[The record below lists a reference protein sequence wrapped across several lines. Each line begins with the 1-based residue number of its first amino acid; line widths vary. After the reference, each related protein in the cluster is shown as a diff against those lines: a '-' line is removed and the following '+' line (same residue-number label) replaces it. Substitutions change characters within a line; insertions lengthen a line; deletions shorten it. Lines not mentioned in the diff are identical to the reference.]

1 MSSTASSLTLSEP
14 PKYKDYYQLL
24 SIKKENI
31 TDSKVKKAFMKKAL
45 LWHPDKAKT
54 ETEVQVFT
62 KMYEELQQAY
72 KILST
77 EGSRKK
83 YDTVKQS
90 TSIDF
95 ITEDRDRSYNRDAKY
110 TKFTQKG
117 YSFDRDSFLKDFKR
131 SVSTIGIPVSNN
143 TVNAENSQSQSQ
155 SQSQT
160 DSNVNTS
167 VLTNDLSYYTS
178 EADNTKVK
186 QTDYEKYLKER
197 EQDTSVQNFKYFSAD
212 NFDRNKFHESF
223 DFIKAQSS
231 KDKGLTECAG
241 DPSAYSPD
249 EYNNDDTTNRLNDG
263 FYGNLSEYSKALEY
277 LKTHEGQYGQEGKLD
292 AKICQDKILEIEE
305 ESDKLKQLK
314 EFCTEKTEME
324 KLFERIFADEQK
336 AAEGLEAPKDRTVV
350 ELQFQQRLLNNAS
363 EKILIESEFKKRSLL
378 AYATQDT
385 TEEVQIDV
393 TI

>member
-1 MSSTASSLTLSEP
+1 MSSTALSEP

-24 SIKKENI
+24 SVKKENI
-31 TDSKVKKAFMKKAL
+31 TDLKVKKAFMKKAL
-45 LWHPDKAKT
+45 LWHPDKAKN
-54 ETEVQVFT
+54 EMEVQVFT

-72 KILST
+72 KMLST
-77 EGSRKK
+77 EASRKK

-95 ITEDRDRSYNRDAKY
+95 ITEDRDRSYDRDVKY
-110 TKFTQKG
+110 TKLTQKG
-117 YSFDRDSFLKDFKR
+117 YTFDRDRFLKDFKHK
-131 SVSTIGIPVSNN
+131 VSSSDVVIPASN
-143 TVNAENSQSQSQ
+143 ENNGENMQCSNSTGATSDKSSQSSQ
-155 SQSQT
+155 SSQYC
-160 DSNVNTS
+160 S
-167 VLTNDLSYYTS
+167 S

-241 DPSAYSPD
+241 NPSAYSPD

-292 AKICQDKILEIEE
+292 SKICQDKILEIEE
-305 ESDKLKQLK
+305 ETGKLKQLK

-324 KLFERIFADEQK
+324 KLFERIFAEEQK
-336 AAEGLEAPKDRTVV
+336 SAEGLEAPKDLTV
-350 ELQFQQRLLNNAS
+350 ELQFQQTLLNTAS
-363 EKILIESEFKKRSLL
+363 EKILIETESRKRSLL
-378 AYATQDT
+378 A
-385 TEEVQIDV
+385 TESDV
-393 TI
+393 ELN